1 MRWQGQGSRGHS
13 TTHPSQS
20 LTTSK
25 GICPLT
31 ATWAFSAVYATGG
44 FAHSPCLSLF
54 RVHWKELMNHN
65 SGSSW
70 LIFTKKQL
78 HSISF
83 FSTSF
88 LRHPMTQIPL
98 LNLVI
103 LSIVEHWMLSV
114 SVKSFPDT
122 PAPGISLTCRQ
133 QSRVPHPFW
142 IWYVHHS
149 VVI

>member
-1 MRWQGQGSRGHS
+1 MRWQDQGSRGH
-13 TTHPSQS
+13 TITRPSQS
-20 LTTSK
+20 LMTSK

-31 ATWAFSAVYATGG
+31 ATRAFSAVYTTRG

-54 RVHWKELMNHN
+54 RVNWKELMSHN

-88 LRHPMTQIPL
+88 LRHPMSQIPL
-98 LNLVI
+98 FHLVI
-103 LSIVEHWMLSV
+103 LSIVERWTLSV
-114 SVKSFPDT
+114 SVKPFPDT
-122 PAPGISLTCRQ
+122 PAPGKSLTCRQ
-133 QSRVPHPFW
+133 RSRVPHSFW
-142 IWYVHHS
+142 I
-149 VVI
+149 